1 MHSLTEN
8 GGKWGYLLR
17 PIFSFSFFSFP
28 LPPGENGGTEEEPK
42 KKGPECILSPSC
54 FFLARSRSPPWG
66 GEEPREEDLSVFR
79 ETGERDPSF
88 DLTLSSSSS
97 SETTKVFSSS
107 SLLLLSSQRSVADQT
122 EKGCCLGGEVAEVAC
137 EQAPFGGSRSRSG
150 SVPLFLRPPPPPLS
164 QRLNP
169 STFPSPPLPPR
180 NGGNSRSS
188 SKHIGG
194 GEWLPSFPF
203 PPPPPFFLGSSTGP
217 PFSPGGLI
225 K

>member
-1 MHSLTEN
+1 MVERRRNRRRKVLN
-8 GGKWGYLLR
+8 V
-17 PIFSFSFFSFP
+17 F
-28 LPPGENGGTEEEPK
+28 
-42 KKGPECILSPSC
+42 
-54 FFLARSRSPPWG
+54 SPPAFSSPDRARRGAWG

-79 ETGERDPSF
+79 KKGERDPSF

-97 SETTKVFSSS
+97 SPETTKVFSSS
-107 SLLLLSSQRSVADQT
+107 SLPLLSSQRSVADQT
-122 EKGCCLGGEVAEVAC
+122 EKGCCLGGEVAC

-169 STFPSPPLPPR
+169 STFPPPPLPPR

-203 PPPPPFFLGSSTGP
+203 PPPPPFFLRGYGSEERKSLFF
-217 PFSPGGLI
+217 PFPFLPI
-225 K
+225 WEKAKNPLM

>member
-1 MHSLTEN
+1 MVERRRNRRRKVLN
-8 GGKWGYLLR
+8 V
-17 PIFSFSFFSFP
+17 F
-28 LPPGENGGTEEEPK
+28 
-42 KKGPECILSPSC
+42 
-54 FFLARSRSPPWG
+54 SPPPAFSSPDRARRGAWG

-79 ETGERDPSF
+79 KKEKEIPRLISLCLLLLLLPRLRKCF
-88 DLTLSSSSS
+88 P
-97 SETTKVFSSS
+97 
-107 SLLLLSSQRSVADQT
+107 SLLLLSGQRSVADQT

-203 PPPPPFFLGSSTGP
+203 PPPPPFFLRGYGSEERKSL
-217 PFSPGGLI
+217 FFL
-225 K
+225 